1 MNLTFRNATTEDLPQ
16 VLSLY
21 KAVVENMIQSGIN
34 QWSDEYPNKEVLSGD
49 IDRGEL
55 ILGVNGNE
63 IVSAFVMNCDADPD
77 YYNAAWQYPDVRWCV
92 VHRLCVSPLYHR
104 QGLATKVM
112 EYVEKT
118 ARLQGFEAIHLDTF
132 SGNPKALNLYHKLDF
147 VDVGE
152 AFWARGRFVIME
164 KKL

>member
-1 MNLTFRNATTEDLPQ
+1 MNLTFRKAKTEDLPQ

-34 QWSDEYPNKEVLSGD
+34 QWSDEYPNKAVLSAD
-49 IDRGEL
+49 IEAGEL
-55 ILGVNGNE
+55 IIGVNDDK
-63 IVSAFVMNCDADPD
+63 ILTAYVMNCDADPD
-77 YYNAAWQYPDVRWCV
+77 YYNADWQYSDAKWCV
-92 VHRLCVSPLYHR
+92 VHRLCVSPTCHR

-112 EYVEKT
+112 EYVEESAK
-118 ARLQGFEAIHLDTF
+118 LQGFDSIHLDTF
-132 SGNPKALNLYHKLDF
+132 SGNPKALNLYHKLGF